1 MTSLCG
7 PEPSFFA
14 IVLQLVILRILKSSS
29 TQSSHLILGLPL
41 TLVPIGQNHR
51 RGWVGSQL
59 HHVHIHLWRI
69 HTFTSC
75 TSLFS
80 RYGYISFIITRI
92 PRPTPLSKTKRL
104 RRRNTVPQRSSKYQ
118 VFLGGSCNPTTWRK
132 DIAIPTFKSLKISY
146 YNPQVAEWGPQLIE
160 LENQAKQNAEVMF
173 FVIDNQTRS
182 VASMIEAA
190 QVAGTQRKL
199 MLVVHEFEKP
209 GSVVMG
215 EKITEKEFKDLQ
227 QGQRYLQDLVERQ
240 GIPVFDNIHHAV
252 QCTATILKKNIKPQ
266 DLTIEDAAQPVKM
279 AYIQIGDKLIKL
291 REVFDDLDCDNRGVI
306 TLKDVCMAYK
316 ILTDKE
322 MHMDSLKSI
331 VNQHKHSCT
340 NELNDE
346 AFDNC
351 LIDFN
356 QFCCIMTEFR
366 KQADSQFPNL
376 SALKNKASDI
386 LCSVLTPL
394 AKLVGKS
401 FIFISCLLPR
411 TKQFI
416 FFCISKSHLIPK
428 HSFSVNL
435 FSSVLRNIKIS
446 LFSIFREFKD
456 LQQGQ
461 RYLQDLVERQGIPVF
476 DNIHHA
482 VQCTATILKKNIK
495 PQDLTIEDAA
505 QPVKMAYIQIGD
517 KLIKLREVFDDLD
530 CDNRGVITL
539 KDVCMAYKILTDKE
553 MHMDSLKSIVNQHKH
568 SCTDDLNDEA
578 FDNCLIDFNQFCCIM
593 TEFRKQADSQF
604 PNLSALKN
612 KASDILCSVL
622 TPLAKL
628 VDWVRPETRLDDKN
642 SSHDIIYETTYRDIY
657 LGGTRRSSTWREDIA
672 IPLLKKQGLTYF
684 IPQDGIWSE
693 RLIPMEITNMENSQ
707 VLLFVISKDSRSLAD
722 MIVAAHYVGLMCQVV
737 LCIQYIE
744 DGTEIDGEKLS
755 EQAVKDYNRGRVYLS
770 DLATRA
776 GIPVFDS
783 IEESVECAAKMC
795 LQNSNS

>member
-1 MTSLCG
+1 MTMDFFLSYPHVNMSSCVQFSFDAFAKLFLIWTERADSLNKMSSQVV
-7 PEPSFFA
+7 PHSFHDMDIFPSSSQVHEMLHCANECSKRHNADYITFGEFCVYA
-14 IVLQLVILRILKSSS
+14 SELKSCYD
-29 TQSSHLILGLPL
+29 
-41 TLVPIGQNHR
+41 NK
-51 RGWVGSQL
+51 
-59 HHVHIHLWRI
+59 
-69 HTFTSC
+69 
-75 TSLFS
+75 
-80 RYGYISFIITRI
+80 I

-215 EKITEKEFKDLQ
+215 EKITEK
-227 QGQRYLQDLVERQ
+227 
-240 GIPVFDNIHHAV
+240 
-252 QCTATILKKNIKPQ
+252 
-266 DLTIEDAAQPVKM
+266 
-279 AYIQIGDKLIKL
+279 
-291 REVFDDLDCDNRGVI
+291 
-306 TLKDVCMAYK
+306 
-316 ILTDKE
+316 
-322 MHMDSLKSI
+322 
-331 VNQHKHSCT
+331 
-340 NELNDE
+340 
-346 AFDNC
+346 
-351 LIDFN
+351 
-356 QFCCIMTEFR
+356 
-366 KQADSQFPNL
+366 
-376 SALKNKASDI
+376 
-386 LCSVLTPL
+386 
-394 AKLVGKS
+394 
-401 FIFISCLLPR
+401 
-411 TKQFI
+411 
-416 FFCISKSHLIPK
+416 
-428 HSFSVNL
+428 
-435 FSSVLRNIKIS
+435 
-446 LFSIFREFKD
+446 EFKD

>member
-1 MTSLCG
+1 M
-7 PEPSFFA
+7 FFNLA
-14 IVLQLVILRILKSSS
+14 
-29 TQSSHLILGLPL
+29 L
-41 TLVPIGQNHR
+41 TLIFY
-51 RGWVGSQL
+51 S
-59 HHVHIHLWRI
+59 
-69 HTFTSC
+69 
-75 TSLFS
+75 
-80 RYGYISFIITRI
+80 RI

-215 EKITEKEFKDLQ
+215 EKITEK
-227 QGQRYLQDLVERQ
+227 
-240 GIPVFDNIHHAV
+240 
-252 QCTATILKKNIKPQ
+252 
-266 DLTIEDAAQPVKM
+266 
-279 AYIQIGDKLIKL
+279 
-291 REVFDDLDCDNRGVI
+291 
-306 TLKDVCMAYK
+306 
-316 ILTDKE
+316 
-322 MHMDSLKSI
+322 
-331 VNQHKHSCT
+331 
-340 NELNDE
+340 
-346 AFDNC
+346 
-351 LIDFN
+351 
-356 QFCCIMTEFR
+356 
-366 KQADSQFPNL
+366 
-376 SALKNKASDI
+376 
-386 LCSVLTPL
+386 
-394 AKLVGKS
+394 
-401 FIFISCLLPR
+401 
-411 TKQFI
+411 
-416 FFCISKSHLIPK
+416 
-428 HSFSVNL
+428 
-435 FSSVLRNIKIS
+435 
-446 LFSIFREFKD
+446 EFKD